1 MAEYNKLL
9 LSARNKWIANVIAF
23 NHRVVALWYAP
34 GSIHIF
40 TTGLGDLSKE
50 FEGRPAKAHQRIERN
65 PRRCARSSSQRRRKI
80 TVPLTARIASRAVC
94 HIRWPP
100 NLIAWTAQLDPP
112 SHRAADMRVQ
122 PLRADLTIEIV
133 LTNSDL
139 PGSVASVV
147 SIAGG

>member
-50 FEGRPAKAHQRIERN
+50 FEGG
-65 PRRCARSSSQRRRKI
+65 PRKLISASSGTRAGAPVVHHGGAGRS
-80 TVPLTARIASRAVC
+80 PF
-94 HIRWPP
+94 P
-100 NLIAWTAQLDPP
+100 
-112 SHRAADMRVQ
+112 
-122 PLRADLTIEIV
+122 
-133 LTNSDL
+133 
-139 PGSVASVV
+139 
-147 SIAGG
+147 